1 MLQSAW
7 VSEKRAAGYVM
18 GLIGANGA
26 GKTTAIQFL
35 LGMRGFEVGE
45 IELPGCRVPGPVALR
60 QHSHGAADA
69 VLGAVCRQR
78 RDPLPLFIRFG
89 YTRVSV
95 LSGTLPRALVVY
107 AVIRLHPHLSI
118 ESFHRW
124 LSLAWAA
131 DVAAIAASAAITA
144 DQRRL
149 RYSRPQRDDR
159 TIRDQYPM

>member
-1 MLQSAW
+1 
-7 VSEKRAAGYVM
+7 
-18 GLIGANGA
+18 
-26 GKTTAIQFL
+26 
-35 LGMRGFEVGE
+35 
-45 IELPGCRVPGPVALR
+45 
-60 QHSHGAADA
+60 
-69 VLGAVCRQR
+69 
-78 RDPLPLFIRFG
+78 LFIRFG

-95 LSGTLPRALVVY
+95 LSGTLPLALVVY

-118 ESFHRW
+118 ESFHLW

-131 DVAAIAASAAITA
+131 GVAAIAASAAVAITA